1 VTNNTLKAAG
11 NAMRG
16 RDKVRHGD
24 RRTEGE
30 RVTNGGYISEALRE
44 PGDRAYLCLLSTRK
58 PAGINSQREGM
69 SLPKYLKYL
78 HIARLQYALYTYILR
93 V

>member
-1 VTNNTLKAAG
+1 MG
-11 NAMRG
+11 G

-24 RRTEGE
+24 RRTERE
-30 RVTNGGYISEALRE
+30 RVTNGGYISEACE

-58 PAGINSQREGM
+58 PASINSQREEM

-78 HIARLQYALYTYILR
+78 HIARLQCLYIYSGGYEDK
-93 V
+93 